1 MASCLLSLVF
11 LLAISANGSFAFNL
25 DSTKLGM
32 ATWSDA
38 RAVME
43 YQEFLA
49 SGKSEIEKRKDGPCA
64 IVTTEE
70 GETESEMAKAIFDM
84 GMGDDIILI
93 SGQEAP
99 PGLGNQAEYPIYI
112 TLPPTK
118 LRDFLNDLPSSFK
131 DRRDDFVFISG
142 GLKYGN
148 IEKVLKDT
156 GYCRDAMTQFLAT
169 GFKTK
174 PIIQDIS
181 TTLGSA
187 ENGEEKFAGECA
199 ACGKWAGAIEARLER
214 NAIRCKAV
222 FYREWRRMMWER
234 NAYDAVF
241 NLVGAV
247 RVEPTTL
254 LDVALY
260 YDKEV
265 SDMVWGISTELRGR
279 KAITLTYG
287 FEERMFAIGETT
299 GSDKPCK
306 LDDEMFPFMYEEFLG
321 VPVINEYLSY
331 SQDERWLLPN
341 TTFLRQSGGGKP
353 ILIQG
358 NLRADGA
365 I

>member
-1 MASCLLSLVF
+1 MTSCLLFFVF
-11 LLAISANGSFAFNL
+11 LLAVTANISFAFNI
-25 DSTKLGM
+25 DSTQLGM

-49 SGKSEIEKRKDGPCA
+49 SGKSEIEKRKDGPCV

-70 GETESEMAKAIFDM
+70 GETETEMAKSIFDM
-84 GMGDDIILI
+84 GMGDDIILFA
-93 SGQEAP
+93 GQEAP
-99 PGLGNQAEYPIYI
+99 PQLGDQDEYPIYI

-118 LRDFLNDLPSSFK
+118 LRNFLKDLPASLK

-142 GLKYGN
+142 GIRYGN

-181 TTLGSA
+181 TTLGNA
-187 ENGEEKFAGECA
+187 ENGEEKRAGECA

-214 NAIRCKAV
+214 NAIRCKTV

-260 YDKEV
+260 YEKEV
-265 SDMVWGISTELRGR
+265 SDMVWGISTNLRGM

-287 FEERMFAIGETT
+287 FEERMFAIGEAT
-299 GSDKPCK
+299 GSDEPCI
-306 LDDEMFPFMYEEFLG
+306 LDDEMFPFMYEAFLG
-321 VPVINEYLSY
+321 VPILNEYLSY
-331 SQDERWLLPN
+331 SQDERGLLTN
-341 TTFLRQSGGGKP
+341 TSFLRQHGGGNS

-365 I
+365 L